1 MNELLSTYWHWFIA
15 IVAVFTLLGYIWLQF
30 SNGKAEVRRHQSGR
44 KEKSR

>member
-1 MNELLSTYWHWFIA
+1 MNELLSTYWQWFIA

-30 SNGKAEVRRHQSGR
+30 GNGKPRQTHSVR